1 MRVLRGG
8 ARAPYHR
15 RLVSN
20 RVRGGFIDEWQIT
33 RAIRGG
39 DELRDDG
46 YDCGRG
52 RPGRIRRR
60 WRRHAVGGRDG
71 FQWIGYLPAFNQQSH
86 GWAAKQAERIFDGRS
101 VETIPFPTQDPNHYH
116 EIKLIG
122 RFTQDESGL
131 TVDRQ
136 LVRMRVDGRSIPMS
150 IDGDQMSNSLQF
162 DQGDELGQNLYRLI
176 LSKQLEVVGNQ
187 QLRARIA
194 DAAAANRSKQ
204 IVVDGFVYDRTTP
217 YLVLVSVGDAP

>member
-1 MRVLRGG
+1 MIGKLLALLAAAMSLAMTATIAAAAGPGGFGG
-8 ARAPYHR
+8 ASGGMASMGAIG
-15 RLVSN
+15 LSGFAVSPLSMS
-20 RVRGGFIDEWQIT
+20 RVMG
-33 RAIRGG
+33 
-39 DELRDDG
+39 
-46 YDCGRG
+46 G
-52 RPGRIRRR
+52 RPSKPSVPSMGI
-60 WRRHAVGGRDG
+60 
-71 FQWIGYLPAFNQQSH
+71 I
-86 GWAAKQAERIFDGRS
+86 QA
-101 VETIPFPTQDPNHYH
+101 IPFPTQDPNHYH

-122 RFTQDESGL
+122 RFTDDESGL

-136 LVRMRVDGRSIPMS
+136 IVRMRVDGRSIPMS

-187 QLRARIA
+187 KLRAQIA

-204 IVVDGFVYDRTTP
+204 IEVDGFVYDRTTP

>member
-1 MRVLRGG
+1 MIGKSLALFAAAISFAMTATIAAAAG
-8 ARAPYHR
+8 P
-15 RLVSN
+15 
-20 RVRGGFIDEWQIT
+20 GGFSGGGGGVPSVG
-33 RAIRGG
+33 AIGFSAFAVSPLSMSRVMG
-39 DELRDDG
+39 
-46 YDCGRG
+46 G
-52 RPGRIRRR
+52 RP
-60 WRRHAVGGRDG
+60 DK
-71 FQWIGYLPAFNQQSH
+71 P
-86 GWAAKQAERIFDGRS
+86 S
-101 VETIPFPTQDPNHYH
+101 VPSMGVLSAIPFPTQDPNHYH

-122 RFTQDESGL
+122 QFTNDESGL

-136 LVRMRVDGRSIPMS
+136 IVRMRVDGRSIPMS

-187 QLRARIA
+187 KLRAQIA
-194 DAAAANRSKQ
+194 EAAAANRSKQ

>member
-1 MRVLRGG
+1 MNGKSLALFAAAMSFAMTATIAAAAG
-8 ARAPYHR
+8 P
-15 RLVSN
+15 
-20 RVRGGFIDEWQIT
+20 GGFGGGGGSMPSAGGMGFSGL
-33 RAIRGG
+33 AISPLSISRVMG
-39 DELRDDG
+39 
-46 YDCGRG
+46 G
-52 RPGRIRRR
+52 RPSK
-60 WRRHAVGGRDG
+60 
-71 FQWIGYLPAFNQQSH
+71 P
-86 GWAAKQAERIFDGRS
+86 S
-101 VETIPFPTQDPNHYH
+101 VSSTGVLETIPFPTQDPNHYH

>member
-1 MRVLRGG
+1 MNGKSLALFAAAMSFAMTATIAAAAG
-8 ARAPYHR
+8 P
-15 RLVSN
+15 
-20 RVRGGFIDEWQIT
+20 GGF
-33 RAIRGG
+33 GG
-39 DELRDDG
+39 GGGGMPSAGGMGFSGLAVSPLSISRVMG
-46 YDCGRG
+46 G
-52 RPGRIRRR
+52 RPSK
-60 WRRHAVGGRDG
+60 
-71 FQWIGYLPAFNQQSH
+71 P
-86 GWAAKQAERIFDGRS
+86 S
-101 VETIPFPTQDPNHYH
+101 VSSTGVLETIPFPTQDPNHYH

-122 RFTQDESGL
+122 RLTQDESGL

-136 LVRMRVDGRSIPMS
+136 IVRMRVDGRSIPMS

>member
-1 MRVLRGG
+1 MNGKSLALFAAAMSFAMTATIAAAAG
-8 ARAPYHR
+8 P
-15 RLVSN
+15 
-20 RVRGGFIDEWQIT
+20 GGFGGGGGGMPSAGGMGFSGL
-33 RAIRGG
+33 AISPLSISRVMG
-39 DELRDDG
+39 
-46 YDCGRG
+46 G
-52 RPGRIRRR
+52 RPSK
-60 WRRHAVGGRDG
+60 
-71 FQWIGYLPAFNQQSH
+71 P
-86 GWAAKQAERIFDGRS
+86 S
-101 VETIPFPTQDPNHYH
+101 VSSTGVLETIPFPTQDPNHYH

-136 LVRMRVDGRSIPMS
+136 IVRMRVDGRSIPMS

>member
-1 MRVLRGG
+1 MNGKSLALFAAAMSFAMTATIAAAAG
-8 ARAPYHR
+8 P
-15 RLVSN
+15 
-20 RVRGGFIDEWQIT
+20 GGFGGGGGGMPSAGGMGFSGL
-33 RAIRGG
+33 AISPLSISRVMG
-39 DELRDDG
+39 
-46 YDCGRG
+46 G
-52 RPGRIRRR
+52 RPSK
-60 WRRHAVGGRDG
+60 
-71 FQWIGYLPAFNQQSH
+71 P
-86 GWAAKQAERIFDGRS
+86 S
-101 VETIPFPTQDPNHYH
+101 VSSTVVLETIPFPTQDPNHYH

>member
-1 MRVLRGG
+1 MIGKSLAHFAAAMSLAMTATIAAAAGPGGGGGGGGLGGGMSSIGAIGLNGFAVSPLSISRVMG
-8 ARAPYHR
+8 
-15 RLVSN
+15 
-20 RVRGGFIDEWQIT
+20 
-33 RAIRGG
+33 
-39 DELRDDG
+39 
-46 YDCGRG
+46 G
-52 RPGRIRRR
+52 RPSKPSVPSMGI
-60 WRRHAVGGRDG
+60 
-71 FQWIGYLPAFNQQSH
+71 L
-86 GWAAKQAERIFDGRS
+86 QA
-101 VETIPFPTQDPNHYH
+101 IPFPTQDPNHYH

-122 RFTQDESGL
+122 RFTNDESGL

-136 LVRMRVDGRSIPMS
+136 IVRMRVDGRSIPMS

-162 DQGDELGQNLYRLI
+162 DQGDEVGQNLYRLI

-187 QLRARIA
+187 QLRAQIA

>member
-1 MRVLRGG
+1 MIGKSLAGFAAAMSFAMTATIAAAAG
-8 ARAPYHR
+8 P
-15 RLVSN
+15 
-20 RVRGGFIDEWQIT
+20 GGF
-33 RAIRGG
+33 GG
-39 DELRDDG
+39 G
-46 YDCGRG
+46 GFGGGGRG
-52 RPGRIRRR
+52 MSMGGMGFAGFAPPAFSKII
-60 WRRHAVGGRDG
+60 GGRPDK
-71 FQWIGYLPAFNQQSH
+71 P
-86 GWAAKQAERIFDGRS
+86 S
-101 VETIPFPTQDPNHYH
+101 VPSMGSVSAIPFPTQDPNHYH

-136 LVRMRVDGRSIPMS
+136 IVRMRVDGRSIPMS
-150 IDGDQMSNSLQF
+150 IDGDEMSNSLQF
-162 DQGDELGQNLYRLI
+162 DQGDEMGQNLYRLI

-194 DAAAANRSKQ
+194 DAAAASRTKQ